1 MPSPSGGGM
10 LPTSFWPSKQ
20 ALRLA
25 SNAAAKKS
33 QSKAQVA
40 HDPSDKPRG
49 DPSMTPATRAATS
62 GLLAQSIVLQA
73 SAHNVANMNT
83 DGFTRQRV
91 TMSAAANGGVGS
103 VSVQQVDSPDVL
115 LLESGLDGLLLQA
128 SNVDLVE
135 ESVTRLTA
143 TRIYQANLV
152 VLETEQERLDT
163 LLKAVA

>member
-1 MPSPSGGGM
+1 
-10 LPTSFWPSKQ
+10 
-20 ALRLA
+20 
-25 SNAAAKKS
+25 
-33 QSKAQVA
+33 
-40 HDPSDKPRG
+40 
-49 DPSMTPATRAATS
+49 
-62 GLLAQSIVLQA
+62 
-73 SAHNVANMNT
+73 MNT